1 MKIYQVIYNSA
12 PSTLTG
18 GTGFGVTRVSE
29 GTPKEYMETVK
40 NSSALRTYKA
50 GKFSISSDEL
60 FKSPERIF
68 EYPVGYYYK
77 VVLVKDKPVYV
88 LGRLVNAC
96 FDHSFYVT
104 GKYTRPGNYVAHI
117 LMSEQPFD
125 KKVFSLLS
133 DEIKNEN
140 IHFIPKDWTPSQAN
154 AEMVELMTGKPN
166 DAMSV
171 LNDEYLDF
179 PLTLDTKALDLLFSY
194 RLALKENKAIMVS
207 LKDAIT
213 ANIMANFMN
222 LLPESLV
229 KDATF
234 VINHQDV
241 SYATDAKISV
251 VNEYFTGNIYPN
263 LCTHIDLINDN
274 RAKDK
279 VEEIWRPL
287 MEQAIKENDS
297 VKYNKLVNWVF
308 SPMSDDCLELSSDLN
323 EALFNYSQDAS
334 LFTLATVDADNE
346 ILKVLSKYVKSGAIT
361 ANHLNTLIIKKLEE
375 ASNLADYDNVI
386 YYCEKAKA
394 VGLDISES
402 KNRVIKLF
410 TDYIIADSELIYD
423 ALVLFKENI
432 LAEYTAKDRYPK
444 FSKLI
449 SDLLSKDIQQLI
461 CFAKY
466 LEKDARVRVENYIN
480 LLNKSPENLSQYTK
494 LLDSDKLEAEKFDY
508 IGVLKEHLTKAE
520 FSNLYYQQIKRDSSF
535 SASTDLLKRIYDL
548 SEKNAELKNT
558 ILKDDFLFSSLYNS
572 IRRQTK
578 GNFLRVQTSIDNYVL
593 TLLLPENKSKK
604 NWQLLS
610 DVLNLNVTEKTDI
623 LSYYD
628 LAKEIENIEALKTV
642 APYCFKEFSKEQINE
657 FLAILKQYNI
667 MSDVEI
673 IDIVLSKNSKYHL
686 SYVIPLA
693 RMYDYDYDKI
703 YELVSK
709 CRRDAT
715 EKEIKKIIKSEFKKL
730 YNKHAREVFFAK
742 LKSLFKKKKDKDNK
756 EE

>member
-12 PSTLTG
+12 PSTLSG
-18 GTGFGVTRVSE
+18 GTGFGVTRISE

-50 GKFSISSDEL
+50 GKFNIASDAL

-77 VVLVKDKPVYV
+77 VVQVKEKPVYV

-104 GKYTRPGNYVAHI
+104 GKYTRPGNYVAHV

-133 DEIKNEN
+133 DEVKNEN

-166 DAMSV
+166 DSMPV
-171 LNDEYLDF
+171 LSDESIDF
-179 PLTLDTKALDLLFSY
+179 PLALDAKALDLLFSY

-222 LLPESLV
+222 LLPDSLV

-234 VINHQDV
+234 VINHQEI
-241 SYATDAKISV
+241 SYAQDAKISV
-251 VNEYFTGNIYPN
+251 VNEYFVGTIYPN

-274 RAKDK
+274 RQKDK

-287 MEQAIKENDS
+287 MEQAIKDNDA

-308 SPMSDDCLELSSDLN
+308 SPMSDDCLGLSSDLN
-323 EALFNYSQDAS
+323 EALFNYSQDPS

-346 ILKVLSKYVKSGAIT
+346 ILKVLSKYAATGGVTVS
-361 ANHLNTLIIKKLEE
+361 HLNSLIIKKLEE
-375 ASNLADYDNVI
+375 ASVLADYDNVI
-386 YYCEKAKA
+386 NYCEKAKA
-394 VGLDISES
+394 AGLDIKEA
-402 KNRVIKLF
+402 KEKIIKTF
-410 TDYIIADSELIYD
+410 TDYIIKDSALIYD

-444 FSKLI
+444 FANII
-449 SDLLSKDIQQLI
+449 SDVLTKDIQQVI
-461 CFAKY
+461 CLAKY

-480 LLNKSPENLSQYTK
+480 LLNKDPENISQYTK
-494 LLDSDKLEAEKFDY
+494 LLDSDKIEAERLDY
-508 IGVLKEHLTKAE
+508 IGVLKEHLTKGE
-520 FSNLYYQQIKRDSSF
+520 FSNLYYQQIKRESSF
-535 SASTDLLKRIYDL
+535 SASTDLLKKIYDL
-548 SEKNAELKNT
+548 SEKNVEFKNAVV
-558 ILKDDFLFSSLYNS
+558 KDDSIFSSLYNS
-572 IRRQTK
+572 IRKQTK
-578 GNFLRVQTSIDNYVL
+578 GNYLKVQTAIDNYVL

-610 DVLNLNVTEKTDI
+610 DVLNLQVAETTDI

-628 LAKEIENIEALKTV
+628 LAKEIEHIEALKTV
-642 APYCFKEFSKEQINE
+642 APYCFKEFSKEQIDE
-657 FLAILKQYNI
+657 FLELLKQYNI
-667 MSDVEI
+667 MSDAEI
-673 IDIVLSKNSKYHL
+673 IEIVLSKNSRYHL
-686 SYVIPLA
+686 SYIIPLA
-693 RMYDYDYDKI
+693 KMYEYDYDKI
-703 YELVSK
+703 FDLVSK
-709 CRRDAT
+709 CRKEAP

-742 LKSLFKKKKDKDNK
+742 IKSLFTKKKKEKDN
-756 EE
+756 